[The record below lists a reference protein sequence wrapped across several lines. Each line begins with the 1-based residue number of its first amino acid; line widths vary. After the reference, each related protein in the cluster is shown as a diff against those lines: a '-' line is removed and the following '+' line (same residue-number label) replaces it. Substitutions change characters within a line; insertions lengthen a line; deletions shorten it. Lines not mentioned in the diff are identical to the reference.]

1 MKKFILFAL
10 MAVLLVTCQKPVDQ
24 TVSVPTLKKAT
35 ICVTLQSGIILYSA
49 GHYLAGKP
57 IPVGYDAYGY
67 NYQAHMFSGSYLNVY
82 LGGDGFPPYDGND
95 ATYLAE
101 NPTVASHW
109 AWPYRA
115 DNVIMKWNDAWM
127 SNQDCDGDGKL
138 DRHYGFTSYVGS
150 GAWETNHQSGVYTD
164 ASGKDCKWTYFC
176 KIVAVQADATLGLP
190 NNVDVWGYNHLTW
203 YAKDKNVIG
212 YEIWGEFATIQE
224 VNNDPCAGYH
234 GILYKSPSGPGFGKY
249 VP

>member
-1 MKKFILFAL
+1 MNKLILFAL

-24 TVSVPTLKKAT
+24 TVTVPTLKKAT
-35 ICVTLQSGIILYSA
+35 LCVTLQSGKILYSA

-95 ATYLAE
+95 ATYLDK

-115 DNVIMKWNDAWM
+115 VNVIMKWNDAWM

-138 DRHYGFTSYVGS
+138 DRHYGFPSYIGS

-164 ASGKDCKWTYFC
+164 ASGKNCKWTYFC
-176 KIVAVQADATLGLP
+176 KIVAVPLDATLVGGKWI
-190 NNVDVWGYNHLTW
+190 NSNGTE
-203 YAKDKNVIG
+203 IG
-212 YEIWGEFATIQE
+212 QDIWGEFALTEE
-224 VNNDPCAGYH
+224 VYNDPCAGDH
-234 GILYKSPSGPGFGKY
+234 GVAYKSPVGPGFGKY
-249 VP
+249 MR